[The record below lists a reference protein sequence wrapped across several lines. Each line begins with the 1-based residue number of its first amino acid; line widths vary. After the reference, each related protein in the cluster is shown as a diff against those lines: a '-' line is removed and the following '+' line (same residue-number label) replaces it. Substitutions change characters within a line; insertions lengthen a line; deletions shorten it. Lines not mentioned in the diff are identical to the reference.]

1 MEHLAEARR
10 LPPVVFFAMVIGT
23 LVIRLVIR
31 EAHSL
36 KQKRSVLKRVK
47 DRLRNRFNI
56 SVSEVAAQDVW
67 QSATLGVAM
76 VGSDKKYVYR
86 ASQPKLRRS
95 AKWQN
100 SENPY
105 IFAA

>member
-1 MEHLAEARR
+1 
-10 LPPVVFFAMVIGT
+10 MVIGT

-76 VGSDKKYVYR
+76 VGSDKKYVNAVLSKVIDHIRGYP
-86 ASQPKLRRS
+86 QVQIVDYEL
-95 AKWQN
+95 
-100 SENPY
+100 EFY
-105 IFAA
+105 